1 MAARGAPRQGDGR
14 ERTASP
20 AKGSVGLRAGS
31 KYAHVS
37 LKPVAGVGIPRDR
50 REDARTAFR
59 SILVSALI
67 VLLLLLFLKM
77 PLHVLLDEAF
87 RAPGE
92 LVTLVSTA
100 VTAARTDPAAT
111 PSAATAGLPAGTAA
125 VAATPAGAVFA
136 VQPPGA
142 RAPTTPQPTQAAAPG
157 AVPRPPDASQQPVS
171 TSPSSPSTP
180 AVPTSPSTAAPS
192 SGGGAA
198 DGPGP
203 TPGAPGGAI
212 QAPATPSPVPAPAPA
227 PTAAPTPAPTAAPTP
242 LSTAPPTPA
251 PTAPPT
257 PTPTPTPAPT
267 PAPTAPP
274 TPMPTPTLAPTPVPT
289 PAPLTELVMNRG
301 FESGAFAWSLWP
313 QASIDTD
320 PANAHTGT
328 SYLKLVATAAWQSA
342 AQVIPVVAGQTY
354 AVSGWARST
363 TKNGAYLTLISVGA
377 NDVDLGHTDFIF
389 PATGSW
395 VQRSGTYV
403 PPAGTVAVWLG
414 VQSSVSG
421 TFWFDDLSLIRQ

>member
-1 MAARGAPRQGDGR
+1 
-14 ERTASP
+14 
-20 AKGSVGLRAGS
+20 
-31 KYAHVS
+31 
-37 LKPVAGVGIPRDR
+37 
-50 REDARTAFR
+50 
-59 SILVSALI
+59 
-67 VLLLLLFLKM
+67 
-77 PLHVLLDEAF
+77 
-87 RAPGE
+87 
-92 LVTLVSTA
+92 
-100 VTAARTDPAAT
+100 
-111 PSAATAGLPAGTAA
+111 
-125 VAATPAGAVFA
+125 
-136 VQPPGA
+136 
-142 RAPTTPQPTQAAAPG
+142 
-157 AVPRPPDASQQPVS
+157 
-171 TSPSSPSTP
+171 
-180 AVPTSPSTAAPS
+180 
-192 SGGGAA
+192 
-198 DGPGP
+198 
-203 TPGAPGGAI
+203 
-212 QAPATPSPVPAPAPA
+212 
-227 PTAAPTPAPTAAPTP
+227 
-242 LSTAPPTPA
+242 
-251 PTAPPT
+251 
-257 PTPTPTPAPT
+257 
-267 PAPTAPP
+267 
-274 TPMPTPTLAPTPVPT
+274 MPTPTLAPTPVPT
-289 PAPLTELVMNRG
+289 PAALTELVMNRG